1 MIKILY
7 LHCGTHKTGTTAIQ
21 QYLNN
26 NFTLLKENN
35 LTYPKIGYTKNY
47 PYNNHGIA
55 WQISGDPRLKF
66 EKYNNNLDDFY
77 RFLEKSNKNL
87 VISSEDFQFFNIK
100 ENSYEEFCIKVKKFD
115 YKIKVILYLRN
126 QLDFFR
132 GIYQILLMLGVRFI
146 NSNQAFEIIQQSQNK
161 LELKKNKLTIFF
173 DYFDLIENIKQKL
186 SISSEDIICKSYDEN
201 KENLIKS
208 FNQIIGIN
216 QEVEVNKHINIGLP
230 QLAIELLETL
240 NKNFYESKIDLKSA
254 AIAQRNILNNKTLM
268 LGRKFQ
274 ITDEK
279 IKYFFKSEFWQSNN
293 KIEKL
298 YNLEINKFLI

>member
-1 MIKILY
+1 MTKTLY

-26 NFTLLKENN
+26 NLTLLEKNN
-35 LTYPKIGYTKNY
+35 LIYPSIGYTKNY

-55 WQISGDPRLKF
+55 WEISGDPRLKF
-66 EKYNNNLDDFY
+66 EKHNNSLKDFY
-77 RFLEKSNKNL
+77 KLLEKSNKDL
-87 VISSEDFQFFNIK
+87 IISSEDFQFFNLEK
-100 ENSYEEFCIKVKKFD
+100 NSYQEFCEQVNKHD

-126 QLDFFR
+126 QQDFFR
-132 GIYQILLMLGVRFI
+132 GIYQIMLMRVRFI
-146 NSNQAFEIIQQSQNK
+146 NSYQVFEIIKKSVNK
-161 LELKKNKLTIFF
+161 LIFNEMKLTIFF
-173 DYFDLIENIKQKL
+173 DYLDLIENIKDKL
-186 SISSEDIICKSYDEN
+186 YISNDDIICKSYDEN
-201 KENLIKS
+201 KENLVKS

-216 QEVEVNKHINIGLP
+216 QEVEINKYINIGLP

-254 AIAQRNILNNKTLM
+254 AIAQRNILNNAAFM

-274 ITDEK
+274 ISDEN
-279 IKYFFKSEFWQSNN
+279 IKDFFKNEFWQSNS

-298 YNLEINKFLI
+298 YNIEINKFLI

>member
-1 MIKILY
+1 LKKILY

-26 NFTLLKENN
+26 NLTLLEKNN
-35 LTYPKIGYTKNY
+35 LAYPKIGYTKNY

-66 EKYNNNLDDFY
+66 ENYNNNLEDFY
-77 RFLEKSNKNL
+77 KFLEESNKNV
-87 VISSEDFQFFNIK
+87 VISSEDFQFFNIG
-100 ENSYEEFCIKVKKFD
+100 ENSYEEFCKKVNKCD

-146 NSNQAFEIIQQSQNK
+146 NSNQAFLIIQQSQNK
-161 LELKKNKLTIFF
+161 LELKENKLTIFF

-186 SISSEDIICKSYDEN
+186 SISNEDIICKSYDEN

-208 FNQIIGIN
+208 FNQIIGLN
-216 QEVEVNKHINIGLP
+216 QEVDVNRYINIGLP

-254 AIAQRNILNNKTLM
+254 AIAQRNILNNKTFM
-268 LGRKFQ
+268 LGRKFK
-274 ITDEK
+274 ISDEK
-279 IKYFFKSEFWQSNN
+279 IKNFFKNEFLQSNN
-293 KIEKL
+293 KVEKL